1 MTTTKGNDM
10 FQLIWVFRNDHEWHK
25 MFDSI
30 REREYFMMTTGILS
44 HPDIV
49 RVTVRIGQ
57 CSADL
62 KNVLTT

>member
-1 MTTTKGNDM
+1 M
-10 FQLIWVFRNDHEWHK
+10 FQLSWVFRNDHEWQK
-25 MFDSI
+25 NFGSLV
-30 REREYFMMTTGILS
+30 EREYFMNTTGLLS

-62 KNVLTT
+62 KNVLTS